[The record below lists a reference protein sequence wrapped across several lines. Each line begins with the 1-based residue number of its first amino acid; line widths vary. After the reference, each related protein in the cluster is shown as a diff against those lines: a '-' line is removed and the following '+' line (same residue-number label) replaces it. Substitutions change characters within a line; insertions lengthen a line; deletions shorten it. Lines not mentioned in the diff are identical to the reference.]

1 MIEEAELPAG
11 LRALAAELDVLGGAS
26 NGPSVEDLPDLGGT
40 DFLPLSLLGRGGMGE
55 VYVARQLSLDRD
67 VAVKILAGSLA
78 RNGEFRKRFLDEART
93 VARLHHPNIVQTL
106 AAGEANGRLFFAM
119 ERVTGPTAAD
129 RGFTGVE
136 ELVEFGVC
144 VAEALAYAHACGV
157 VHRDVKPSN
166 VFLGVDGTVK
176 LGDFG
181 LAVLA
186 DDRSRDRSG
195 TKKYMAPEQRTDGTT
210 SAKSDQYSFGVM
222 LLELAASVPELQKN
236 PDFVA
241 VVDKATANDPESRYA
256 DMTRV
261 VADLER
267 FRRHE
272 PVEARPAGALRRLGL
287 WARRSPGA
295 ALGAGATLVL
305 LLALVASLAIGYVR
319 TSGALAATER
329 EAVNTARA
337 LIAALTAAS
346 AQEETSE
353 TDFRGKRLVKLRTA
367 LKTIDELALRYP
379 ENGEFNLAAE
389 RLRKAIRLTE
399 MQGERPR
406 KPYRDSPRRSLS
418 R

>member
-11 LRALAAELDVLGGAS
+11 LRALVAELEVLGGAS
-26 NGPSVEDLPDLGGT
+26 NGPSVEGLPDLGGT

-106 AAGEANGRLFFAM
+106 AAGEANGRFFFAM

-129 RGFTGVE
+129 RGFTRVE
-136 ELVEFGVC
+136 ELVEYGVC

-195 TKKYMAPEQRTDGTT
+195 TKK
-210 SAKSDQYSFGVM
+210 
-222 LLELAASVPELQKN
+222 
-236 PDFVA
+236 
-241 VVDKATANDPESRYA
+241 
-256 DMTRV
+256 
-261 VADLER
+261 
-267 FRRHE
+267 
-272 PVEARPAGALRRLGL
+272 
-287 WARRSPGA
+287 
-295 ALGAGATLVL
+295 
-305 LLALVASLAIGYVR
+305 
-319 TSGALAATER
+319 
-329 EAVNTARA
+329 
-337 LIAALTAAS
+337 
-346 AQEETSE
+346 
-353 TDFRGKRLVKLRTA
+353 
-367 LKTIDELALRYP
+367 
-379 ENGEFNLAAE
+379 
-389 RLRKAIRLTE
+389 
-399 MQGERPR
+399 
-406 KPYRDSPRRSLS
+406 
-418 R
+418 